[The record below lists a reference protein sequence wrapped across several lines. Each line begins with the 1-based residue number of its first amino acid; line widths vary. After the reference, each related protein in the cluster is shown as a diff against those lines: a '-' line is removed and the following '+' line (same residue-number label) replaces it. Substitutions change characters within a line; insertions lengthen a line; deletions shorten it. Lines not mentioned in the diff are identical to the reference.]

1 MYLILLY
8 NQFSHP
14 PHFFCPSLSP
24 APLSTDLRAPHTPRQ
39 VSLTTPC
46 YLFGGPRPEAGCARR
61 LLGNIVQP
69 PDGPSPVK
77 RLGLLGHQNQGARA
91 RDRPVRKPRRV
102 EAHPHT
108 ITRRP
113 RPPTVG
119 EPTSPTCLRGNRWP
133 QRTVGSVVGQGR
145 PVLKVRRVAVMPL
158 ATASVTILR
167 HPGDVVPPSPW
178 PLITQAG
185 GRPPPGNKFG

>member
-1 MYLILLY
+1 MLLY

-14 PHFFCPSLSP
+14 PHFFCPSLSS
-24 APLSTDLRAPHTPRQ
+24 APLSTDLRAPNTPGP

-61 LLGNIVQP
+61 LLGNVVQP
-69 PDGPSPVK
+69 PDGPGPVEW
-77 RLGLLGHQNQGARA
+77 LGLLRHQNQGARA

-102 EAHPHT
+102 EAHLHT

-119 EPTSPTCLRGNRWP
+119 EPTSPACLRGNRLAAENCGKCSWAGP
-133 QRTVGSVVGQGR
+133 ASTQGHKGCCYTAGHRGQNDFAASGR
-145 PVLKVRRVAVMPL
+145 RRPAVTL
-158 ATASVTILR
+158 ASD
-167 HPGDVVPPSPW
+167 HPGRWAAAPW
-178 PLITQAG
+178 E
-185 GRPPPGNKFG
+185 